1 MKLVEDVLPVTTV
14 ATREEIVEW
23 TAARR
28 SVLIEL
34 LEQGQLALVDVERR
48 AA

>member
-1 MKLVEDVLPVTTV
+1 VPVS
-14 ATREEIVEW
+14 TREEIMEW

-28 SVLIEL
+28 AVLTEL
-34 LEQGQLALVDVERR
+34 LEREQLVDVERR